1 MVPVSNLF
9 RPYVCY
15 ITIASYQH
23 EDGKKSFL
31 SRVVRPKVKCLQFF
45 FLATV
50 EFMSAR
56 LQKVIKSLISEVE
69 KDNTPKSDTRMLNSE
84 LKHVQV
90 LHCVI
95 CKKTCTK

>member
-1 MVPVSNLF
+1 MRMAKRAFSVGLL
-9 RPYVCY
+9 
-15 ITIASYQH
+15 
-23 EDGKKSFL
+23 GLKL
-31 SRVVRPKVKCLQFF
+31 SAYNF
-45 FLATV
+45 FLATM

-69 KDNTPKSDTRMLNSE
+69 TDNTPKSDTRMLNSE

-90 LHCVI
+90 LHCII